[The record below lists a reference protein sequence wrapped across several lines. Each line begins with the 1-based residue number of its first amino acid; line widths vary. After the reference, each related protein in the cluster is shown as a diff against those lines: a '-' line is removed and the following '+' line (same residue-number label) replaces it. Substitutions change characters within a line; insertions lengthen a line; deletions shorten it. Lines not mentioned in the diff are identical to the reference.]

1 MKFTDVLTNGLIT
14 QNESLASYILGAVLT
29 AVIAYL
35 LGSLNFGIIFS
46 RARGDDVR
54 LHGSG
59 NAGTTNIMRTYGK
72 ALGILT
78 FVCDF
83 LKSAFSVFVG
93 MVLMPADGFAYVAAF
108 FCMLGH
114 IYPIYFKFRGGK
126 GVAVFAGAIF
136 CLNPI
141 AALFS
146 ALVFVM
152 VLLFSKYVSLS
163 SMTMSLIFPILNF
176 YIPFSFFGGL
186 GETVSVAALAN
197 YMLRMLVPLFMAGL
211 VVFAHVEN
219 IRRIAAGTER
229 KAGESK
235 QNK

>member
-1 MKFTDVLTNGLIT
+1 MKFTDMLSNGLIT
-14 QNESLASYILGAVLT
+14 QNGGVASYIIGALLV
-29 AVIAYL
+29 AVISYL

-59 NAGTTNIMRTYGK
+59 NAGTTNIMRTYGR
-72 ALGILT
+72 ALGVLT
-78 FVCDF
+78 FLCDF
-83 LKSAFSVFVG
+83 LKSALCVFVG
-93 MVLMPADGFAYVAAF
+93 MVLMPADGFSYVAAF

-114 IYPIYFKFRGGK
+114 IYPIYFKFQGGK
-126 GVAVFAGAIF
+126 GVAVLVGAIF
-136 CLNPI
+136 CLTPV

-146 ALVFVM
+146 AIVFIM

-163 SMTMSLIFPILNF
+163 SMAMSLIFPILN
-176 YIPFSFFGGL
+176 YYLPFSFFGGL
-186 GETVSVAALAN
+186 GDEVSVAALVN
-197 YMLRMLVPLFMAGL
+197 FMLRMLVPLFMAGL

-219 IRRIAAGTER
+219 IRRIVAGTER
-229 KAGESK
+229 KVGENK